1 MIKGNSVLVIIP
13 ARAGSKGL
21 ANKNIMKLGDM
32 PLIAYSIN
40 AANHST
46 YLDRIIVSTDSPE
59 IANIAKEYGANVPF
73 LRPAEFAADM
83 SPNSE
88 FILHVLRWLDVNE
101 NKSYDILCV
110 LQPTSPFRKSKDIDL
125 SLEKFMNS
133 KSADSLVSI
142 NETRRTP
149 YWMKTIDDG
158 GFIRNFIEHKEINS
172 RRQDL
177 PKIYEPNGAI
187 YIMACSDFV
196 KFETFYTSKTTF
208 YLMDQ
213 TSSVDIDDILDFKL
227 AELILKENL
236 VELNEVI

>member
-1 MIKGNSVLVIIP
+1 MIKNKTILAIIP

-21 ANKNIMKLGDM
+21 ANKNTRKLENI
-32 PLIAYSIN
+32 PLIAYTIN
-40 AANHST
+40 SAKHST
-46 YLDRIIVSTDSPE
+46 YIDTIIVSTDCLE
-59 IANIAKEYGANVPF
+59 IANIAKEYGATAPF
-73 LRPAEFAADM
+73 LRPAEFATDI
-83 SPNSE
+83 SPSHE

-101 NKSYDILCV
+101 NKSYDILCL
-110 LQPTSPFRKSKDIDL
+110 LQPTSPFRKSRDIDL
-125 SLEKFMNS
+125 SLEKFINS
-133 KSADSLVSI
+133 KNADSLVSI

-149 YWMKTIDDG
+149 YWMKTIDDR
-158 GFIRNFIEHKEINS
+158 GFIHDFIEHKEINS

-196 KFETFYTSKTTF
+196 EFETFYTSKTTF

-236 VELNEVI
+236 VELN

>member
-1 MIKGNSVLVIIP
+1 MIKGNRVLVIIP

-21 ANKNIMKLGDM
+21 ANKNIMRLGDM

-46 YLDRIIVSTDSPE
+46 YIDRIIVSTDSPE

-83 SPNSE
+83 SPSSE
-88 FILHVLRWLDVNE
+88 FILHVLRWLDGNE
-101 NKSYDILCV
+101 NQSYDILCL
-110 LQPTSPFRKSKDIDL
+110 LQPTSPFRKSRDIDL
-125 SLEKFMNS
+125 SLEKFINS

-142 NETRRTP
+142 NETRSTP
-149 YWMKTIDDG
+149 YWMQTINDG
-158 GFIRNFIEHKEINS
+158 GFIRDFIEHKEINS

-196 KFETFYTSKTTF
+196 EFETFYTSKTTF

-236 VELNEVI
+236 VELN